1 MRGRFISFE
10 GPEGGGKSTHVA
22 ALAEAL
28 RAEGKSVLV
37 TREPGGTRLAE
48 LIRGLVREELED
60 PPVTR
65 AEVLLFLASRAQV
78 VANVIKPALARG
90 EWVLCDR
97 FSDSTFAYQG
107 YGRGIDVQLLKE
119 LNEFAT
125 EGLVPDLTILL
136 DVPLEVSRARLAE
149 RQRVTAAAAD
159 RIEAAGEAFHKRL
172 REGFLALA
180 KAEPGRFAVIDSSG
194 DRDEVRTAHAY
205 LLVGGVRGM
214 AGELAERVLHL
225 LFGEGDLRV
234 HPDIHRLSPAKKT
247 RIISVDAMRE
257 RMIEPM
263 EKTTFMGGWKAGV
276 VLGADRL
283 RAESANAFLKTLEEP
298 PPQTIFLLLSERPE
312 QLLPTIVSRCQRI
325 DLPDARA
332 QQLEEPYRTQVLDV
346 LASDALTGVTAR
358 AAAAA
363 KLTAILEELKGKAT
377 ELVQE
382 DLEEEHSDAG
392 EEPDDDAVKALVSS
406 RYREFRADFLSTLL
420 SWFRDMMAI
429 RAAMRRASIGN
440 DDSGEVPLVNEP
452 RRTVLEA
459 RARKITLAQAFRNVE
474 AVESLVKSLDRNM
487 PEEPLLS
494 FLMDCAAFGAEGTT

>member
-1 MRGRFISFE
+1 MEVDEAYSLIEKAVQSGR
-10 GPEGGGKSTHVA
+10 
-22 ALAEAL
+22 
-28 RAEGKSVLV
+28 
-37 TREPGGTRLAE
+37 
-48 LIRGLVREELED
+48 
-60 PPVTR
+60 
-65 AEVLLFLASRAQV
+65 
-78 VANVIKPALARG
+78 VAN
-90 EWVLCDR
+90 
-97 FSDSTFAYQG
+97 
-107 YGRGIDVQLLKE
+107 
-119 LNEFAT
+119 
-125 EGLVPDLTILL
+125 
-136 DVPLEVSRARLAE
+136 
-149 RQRVTAAAAD
+149 
-159 RIEAAGEAFHKRL
+159 
-172 REGFLALA
+172 
-180 KAEPGRFAVIDSSG
+180 
-194 DRDEVRTAHAY
+194 AY
-205 LLVGGVRGM
+205 LLVGGVRGC

-225 LFGEGDLRV
+225 LFGPGDLRV
-234 HPDIHRLSPAKKT
+234 HPDVHRLVPAKKT
-247 RIISVDAMRE
+247 RVIPVDAMRE
-257 RMIEPM
+257 RMIDPM
-263 EKTTFMGGWKAGV
+263 EKTSFTGGWKAGV
-276 VLGADRL
+276 VVAAECMRP
-283 RAESANAFLKTLEEP
+283 ESANAFLKTLEEP
-298 PPQTIFLLLSERPE
+298 PPRTLFLLLSERPE
-312 QLLPTIVSRCQRI
+312 KLLPTIISRCQRV
-325 DLPDARA
+325 DLPDARG
-332 QQLEEPYRTQVLDV
+332 QQLEDPYRTQVLDV

-440 DDSGEVPLVNEP
+440 DDSGEVPLVNES